1 MYSPEIHL
9 QRILAGATLGHSR
22 VSSEILLVAGKA
34 SIVTVPLA
42 AAFCIEIR
50 LQIKVTLLT

>member
-9 QRILAGATLGHSR
+9 QRILARATLGHER

-34 SIVTVPLA
+34 PIVTLPL
-42 AAFCIEIR
+42 AFCIEIR
-50 LQIKVTLLT
+50 LQIKVTTSLE

>member
-9 QRILAGATLGHSR
+9 QRILAGATLGHER

-34 SIVTVPLA
+34 PIVTLPL
-42 AAFCIEIR
+42 AFCIEIR
-50 LQIKVTLLT
+50 LQIKVTTSLG